1 MAAFRYRALAGAGR
15 FERGSLDAADV
26 DQAIDLIREMGLTPV
41 EVQAEEAPGARVE
54 RLPIFGGRPS
64 AEDLILI
71 TRQLETML
79 DAGLPLLSALETLE
93 SQTAHRTLS
102 AAIGRARAD
111 VEQGSTLTE
120 ALRRHPHCF
129 PSLYVNLV
137 HAGEEA
143 GLLNEMLARIA
154 SLLEYEAETQ
164 QRIRAATFY
173 PCLVLLELFV
183 AGIVLL
189 KFVLPRFAALF
200 RNFQTELPLPTRIL
214 VAVSD
219 VVEKQW
225 LVLLLLLGGTVA
237 GTVAWARST
246 RGRDV
251 LDRWIIT
258 VPIFGPIF
266 QKTIMSR
273 FARAMAA
280 LIGAGIP
287 IVRALELAREVTGNR
302 AVGREVDRM
311 REGILAGA
319 GLADPVRDS
328 PLFPPLV
335 VKMMAVG
342 EETGS
347 IDKMLLKVSGYYDRD
362 VDYAVKHLSTAIEPV
377 LLAVLGTAVL
387 FTALAVFLPLWN
399 LIHVFQH

>member
-1 MAAFRYRALAGAGR
+1 
-15 FERGSLDAADV
+15 
-26 DQAIDLIREMGLTPV
+26 
-41 EVQAEEAPGARVE
+41 
-54 RLPIFGGRPS
+54 
-64 AEDLILI
+64 
-71 TRQLETML
+71 
-79 DAGLPLLSALETLE
+79 
-93 SQTAHRTLS
+93 
-102 AAIGRARAD
+102 
-111 VEQGSTLTE
+111 
-120 ALRRHPHCF
+120 
-129 PSLYVNLV
+129 VNLV

-143 GLLNEMLARIA
+143 GLLNEMLGRIA
-154 SLLEYEAETQ
+154 SLLEYETETQ